1 MSKLS
6 FTRREMLAVASARCI
21 NDGDVVFIG
30 FGLPMIAALLAKNYN
45 AKGAVLIAES
55 GIYSPFPVELP
66 MAMGD
71 ARWIQ
76 GSPINVSAGPVMS
89 MVLQNKHIDTAFL
102 GGAQVDRYGNLNST
116 VIGDYMNPK
125 RRLPGSGGASD
136 IAAMAKSTIITIDH
150 DKRHFVEKVDY
161 LTTPGWKCKYN
172 GSDEYR
178 YRYEMGMWGG
188 PSKVISNLGIME
200 FDEKTHEMFCS
211 RYYESLGVTPQ
222 DIIDNTGFEI
232 DVSRAV
238 PFELPTEEELEVL
251 RLIDKDKIFIG

>member
-1 MSKLS
+1 MIRNEV
-6 FTRREMLAVASARCI
+6 TRREMLAVASARCI

-30 FGLPMIAALLAKNYN
+30 FGLPMIAALLAKNCN
-45 AKGAVLIAES
+45 AKNSILIAES
-55 GIYSPFPVELP
+55 GIYGPSPVELP

-76 GSPINVSAGPVMS
+76 GSPINVDAVPVMA
-89 MVLQNKHIDTAFL
+89 MILQNKKIDTAFL

-116 VIGDYMNPK
+116 VIGDYIRPV

-150 DKRHFVEKVDY
+150 DRRHFVEKVDY

-172 GSDEYR
+172 GTDEMR
-178 YRYEMGMWGG
+178 FREDMGMWGG
-188 PSKVISNLGIME
+188 PKKVISNLGIME
-200 FDEKTHEMFCS
+200 FDAQTHEMYCTS
-211 RYYESLGVTPQ
+211 YYENLGVTPQ

-232 DVSRAV
+232 DVSRAE
-238 PFELPTEEELEVL
+238 PFELPTEEELEIL
-251 RLIDKDKIFIG
+251 RDIDKDKIFIS